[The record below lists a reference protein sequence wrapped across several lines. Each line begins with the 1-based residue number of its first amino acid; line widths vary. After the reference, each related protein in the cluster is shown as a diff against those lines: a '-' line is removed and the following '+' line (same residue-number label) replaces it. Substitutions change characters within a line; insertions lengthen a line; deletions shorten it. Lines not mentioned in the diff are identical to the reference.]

1 MGLARIE
8 LRQFGKRLI
17 EEQDFAVHRL
27 RRDALGVVE
36 AHPQC
41 GSGATYGPMRSG
53 VINQNSS
60 HHVRRHTE
68 KVCAILP
75 RHTPL
80 ADQSDVGL
88 MDQCRW
94 LQRVI
99 WSLVP

>member
-1 MGLARIE
+1 
-8 LRQFGKRLI
+8 
-17 EEQDFAVHRL
+17 
-27 RRDALGVVE
+27 
-36 AHPQC
+36 
-41 GSGATYGPMRSG
+41 MRSG

-99 WSLVP
+99 RSLVP